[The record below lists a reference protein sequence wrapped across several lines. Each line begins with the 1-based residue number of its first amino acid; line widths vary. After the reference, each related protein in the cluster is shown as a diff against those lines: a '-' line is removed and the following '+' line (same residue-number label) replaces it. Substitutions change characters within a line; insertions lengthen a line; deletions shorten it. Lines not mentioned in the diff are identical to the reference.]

1 MRRVPDG
8 RDLEGED
15 ILMDGQ
21 TGNKKL
27 PKDHTQVDIPMD
39 GFDLPG
45 EYILMILYL
54 FYKSTFSGFIYFFL
68 FFYVSFTFFSI
79 SLT

>member
-8 RDLEGED
+8 RDLEGEE

-21 TGNKKL
+21 TGKKKIL
-27 PKDHTQVDIPMD
+27 NDQTQVDIPMD

-45 EYILMILYL
+45 E
-54 FYKSTFSGFIYFFL
+54 STL
-68 FFYVSFTFFSI
+68 LRV
-79 SLT
+79 